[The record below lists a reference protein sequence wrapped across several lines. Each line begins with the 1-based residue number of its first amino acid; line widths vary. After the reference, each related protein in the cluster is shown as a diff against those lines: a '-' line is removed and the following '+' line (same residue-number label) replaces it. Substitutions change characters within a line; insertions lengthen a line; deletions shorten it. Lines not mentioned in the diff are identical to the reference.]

1 MNTVAKVFVVLNL
14 VFSLLYVGVA
24 ATLLGKQENWK
35 QKFFEEEKGR
45 KDDNA
50 KSEKEIKFK
59 ESQIGALRSD
69 VETLRAGTD
78 NLKTQL
84 EGQINENKN
93 LEKKWNEMMTEVQ
106 ALKANNDKLSN
117 NLSEMSKQKDDLG
130 KALEQKTAE
139 CGDALKLRDQSV
151 DDHQRVKEQL
161 KDMKVSLDDLKQRHV
176 DLAKK
181 KAELEW
187 ILARVQEE
195 YHITLGEVFPAIP
208 KIDGRVVGVSNRINL
223 IVISVGEED
232 QVKVGFEFTIY
243 RGNTYVGKMVVEKVY
258 PRQAAGRVLL
268 EKTKDKVQAG
278 DSVTTQVF

>member
-14 VFSLLYVGVA
+14 VFSLIYVGVA

-35 QKFFEEEKGR
+35 QKAFEEEKGR
-45 KDDNA
+45 ADDNKKSA
-50 KSEKEIKFK
+50 KELANR
-59 ESQIGALRSD
+59 ESQITGLRGE
-69 VETLRAGTD
+69 VETFRSGND
-78 NLKTQL
+78 NYKALL
-84 EGQINENKN
+84 EAQTNENKN
-93 LEKKWNEMMTEVQ
+93 LEKKWNELMTEVQ
-106 ALKANNDKLSN
+106 VLKANNEKLTG
-117 NLSEMSKQKDDLG
+117 NLSEMGRQKDELS

-139 CGDALKLRDQSV
+139 LGDALKVRDQSV

-161 KDMKVSLDDLKQRHV
+161 KDMNVSILDLKQRHV

-195 YHITLGEVFPAIP
+195 YHITLTDVWPPVP
-208 KIDGRVVGVSNRINL
+208 KIDGRVVGVSNKINL
-223 IVISVGEED
+223 VVISVGEED
-232 QVKVGFEFTIY
+232 GVKVGFEFTIY

-258 PRQAAGRVLL
+258 PRQAAGHVVL
-268 EKTKDKVQAG
+268 EKTKDKVQPG